1 MQPVEDRIAVDHQPQ
16 APLRGLAGLVGLD
29 GGQVRQVGHLEQR
42 HQVERRMRVARAA
55 IGRHV
60 EAAALQITQELG
72 VVEAE
77 EALEAIGSRI
87 VLEHQ
92 QVDVGSGSRRQARR
106 LRHVAGRVRGGLGED
121 SPGEAVNERLDEEH
135 RNERG
140 REDVQ
145 DAGRTGQE
153 GPGSQPREV
162 RQQDRDQ
169 AGQRQAR
176 DRVEEVARVRDHQQ
190 DGGDHCTNPPASG
203 QAGEHAG
210 QHRAKEDRD
219 PHGPDHRAIAHVAVD
234 VGTRHQREPNQEWV
248 EGDARQDALALG
260 ALALRGARRTG
271 LGGQRPVIGSRHRR
285 TLPRGGGA
293 SAVQ

>member
-1 MQPVEDRIAVDHQPQ
+1 
-16 APLRGLAGLVGLD
+16 
-29 GGQVRQVGHLEQR
+29 
-42 HQVERRMRVARAA
+42 MRVARAA

-121 SPGEAVNERLDEEH
+121 SPGDAANERLDEEH
-135 RNERG
+135 GNQGG
-140 REDVQ
+140 RQDVQ
-145 DAGRTGQE
+145 DARRPRQE
-153 GPGSQPREV
+153 RPGTQPREV

-190 DGGDHCTNPPASG
+190 
-203 QAGEHAG
+203 
-210 QHRAKEDRD
+210 
-219 PHGPDHRAIAHVAVD
+219 
-234 VGTRHQREPNQEWV
+234 
-248 EGDARQDALALG
+248 
-260 ALALRGARRTG
+260 
-271 LGGQRPVIGSRHRR
+271 
-285 TLPRGGGA
+285 
-293 SAVQ
+293 